1 MIRLSATEFEN
12 LVVEALDSLPEDL
25 LELLDNVDVTI
36 ERFPSASQLRRVG
49 VRTGTL
55 LGLYEGIP
63 LTQRG
68 GGYNIVL
75 PDKITIFQR
84 PIEQICSTYAEIVD
98 QVRTTVI
105 HEVAHHFGI
114 DDERLKELGWN

>member
-1 MIRLSATEFEN
+1 MRLSATEFEN
-12 LVVEALDSLPEDL
+12 LVVEALDSLPEDV

-36 ERFPSASQLRRVG
+36 ERFPSASQLRRAG
-49 VRTGTL
+49 IRSGTL

-63 LTQRG
+63 LTERG

-114 DDERLKELGWN
+114 DDERLEELGWN